1 MQVGVFIPINN
12 NGWITSTTSPQYP
25 PSFELN
31 KTIVQK
37 AEGYG
42 LDFALSTIKLHECG
56 GATRFWDYGLV
67 SFTLMSGLAAVT
79 TRIKLFASIAVL
91 TMPPPIAARMAVTAD
106 SIAPGR
112 FGVDI
117 VSGWQ
122 EAEYSQM
129 GIWPGPVHCANCYVY
144 CAEYVKIMRELC
156 ETAESDFKGQ
166 FFQMGKCQLLPQ
178 PSARIPIICAAQ
190 SDAGTQFAARYGDY
204 DFYVK
209 SRAHVLEAA

>member
-1 MQVGVFIPINN
+1 
-12 NGWITSTTSPQYP
+12 
-25 PSFELN
+25 
-31 KTIVQK
+31 
-37 AEGYG
+37 
-42 LDFALSTIKLHECG
+42 
-56 GATRFWDYGLV
+56 
-67 SFTLMSGLAAVT
+67 
-79 TRIKLFASIAVL
+79 
-91 TMPPPIAARMAVTAD
+91 MPPPIAARIAVTAD

-112 FGVDI
+112 FGVNI

-129 GIWPGPVHCANCYVY
+129 GIWPGLIHCANCYVY
-144 CAEYVKIMRELC
+144 CAEYVKIMRELW
-156 ETAESDFKGQ
+156 EMAESDFKSQ
-166 FFQMGKCQLLPQ
+166 FFHMEKCQLLPQ